1 MASHRYEFQIAI
13 SSPPPATPPCLFTL
27 HVSHLAV
34 SSMYDDDDDA
44 AHDRDDEHVD
54 VAAADDDN
62 ALVKIGLI
70 VTIMLTMMTSSIFPA
85 KGPSGSCLV

>member
-1 MASHRYEFQIAI
+1 MNFKLL
-13 SSPPPATPPCLFTL
+13 SPTSPPCLFTL
-27 HVSHLAV
+27 HISHLAV
-34 SSMYDDDDDA
+34 SSMYDEDDDA
-44 AHDRDDEHVD
+44 RDRDDEHDD

-62 ALVKIGLI
+62 ALVMIGLI